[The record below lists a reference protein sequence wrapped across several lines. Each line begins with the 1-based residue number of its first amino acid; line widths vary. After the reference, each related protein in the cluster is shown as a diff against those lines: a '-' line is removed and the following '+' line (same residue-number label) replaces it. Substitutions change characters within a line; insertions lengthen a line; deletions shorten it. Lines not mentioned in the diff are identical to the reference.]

1 MFLLSSYWVLY
12 CALCYSSFG
21 DAVLSDKD
29 CENVYELVYSSH
41 RQVQCSLLLYFF
53 NNTSS
58 VVSKWLITSQLYM
71 YVTSYQ
77 GAIFKISLT
86 LELLFTIKSHF
97 IIKIKLSWWPI
108 FMIQH
113 ACFGGTMFWQIAAN
127 TIYCAQLTV
136 ESIQATYIVYKYIC
150 LLWNDYNWVTRCNL
164 LPNIFMPDG
173 HQTIHNPL

>member
-1 MFLLSSYWVLY
+1 VLY

-53 NNTSS
+53 NNKSS

-77 GAIFKISLT
+77 GQGLWECVWT
-86 LELLFTIKSHF
+86 RLFFT
-97 IIKIKLSWWPI
+97 
-108 FMIQH
+108 QT
-113 ACFGGTMFWQIAAN
+113 GTVLFVVVF
-127 TIYCAQLTV
+127 L
-136 ESIQATYIVYKYIC
+136 
-150 LLWNDYNWVTRCNL
+150 
-164 LPNIFMPDG
+164 
-173 HQTIHNPL
+173 

>member
-53 NNTSS
+53 NNKSS

-113 ACFGGTMFWQIAAN
+113 ACFWWDHV
-127 TIYCAQLTV
+127 LTDCGKHNSLC
-136 ESIQATYIVYKYIC
+136 SIDSWEYPSHLHCVQVYLFAVKW
-150 LLWNDYNWVTRCNL
+150 L
-164 LPNIFMPDG
+164 
-173 HQTIHNPL
+173 